1 MHFTRKQLGI
11 PYILFL
17 ILFVVLPL
25 FVVLYY
31 AFTDGQG
38 QFTVENFQHFFTNG
52 KTLGTL
58 FYSFVIALLTT
69 TVCLFIAYP
78 TAYILARGGFRKSG
92 VWMLLLVT
100 PMWINF
106 TLRITALKEELNLIE
121 GNLAFHPLFNA
132 VLCMV
137 YDFLPFMIL
146 PIYTVLLKLDGALP
160 EAAADLGAKRH
171 QVFFKVILPLSMPG
185 ISSGVTMV
193 FLPAMTNYVVLDM
206 VYNSTYIMGSLIG
219 SYFNTYDW
227 NNGSMISMVLLFII
241 FGITWI
247 TGKITGD
254 DGDIQRGGAAL

>member
-1 MHFTRKQLGI
+1 MHLLPRKQLGI

-38 QFTVENFQHFFTNG
+38 QFTVENFRHFFTNG

-106 TLRITALKEELNLIE
+106 TLRITALKEVLNLIE

-146 PIYTVLLKLDGALP
+146 PIVYGAV
-160 EAAADLGAKRH
+160 EVRWRTAGGGSRSWGKT
-171 QVFFKVILPLSMPG
+171 
-185 ISSGVTMV
+185 SSGV
-193 FLPAMTNYVVLDM
+193 F
-206 VYNSTYIMGSLIG
+206 
-219 SYFNTYDW
+219 
-227 NNGSMISMVLLFII
+227 
-241 FGITWI
+241 
-247 TGKITGD
+247 
-254 DGDIQRGGAAL
+254 

>member
-1 MHFTRKQLGI
+1 MHFTRKQSGI

-106 TLRITALKEELNLIE
+106 TLRLTALKEVLTLIE
-121 GNLAFHPLFNA
+121 HNLAYYPFLNS
-132 VLCMV
+132 VIGMV

-146 PIYTVLLKLDGALP
+146 PIYTTLMKLDNSLL
-160 EAAADLGAKRH
+160 EAANDLGASSV
-171 QVFFKVILPLSMPG
+171 QTFLKVTLPLSVPG
-185 ISSGVTMV
+185 IISGIVMV
-193 FLPAMTNYVVLDM
+193 FLPSMTNYVVLDM
-206 VYNSTYIMGSLIG
+206 LYNSTYVMGSLIG
-219 SYFNTYDW
+219 SYFAAYDW
-227 NNGSMISMVLLFII
+227 HNGSMIALVLLLII
-241 FGITWI
+241 LIFTLFTNKYEGE
-247 TGKITGD
+247 D
-254 DGDIQRGGAAL
+254 NNRGGALL

>member
-78 TAYILARGGFRKSG
+78 TAYILARGGFRK
-92 VWMLLLVT
+92 
-100 PMWINF
+100 PPAF
-106 TLRITALKEELNLIE
+106 EKAPAEPETAP
-121 GNLAFHPLFNA
+121 ADVDQF
-132 VLCMV
+132 
-137 YDFLPFMIL
+137 
-146 PIYTVLLKLDGALP
+146 YT
-160 EAAADLGAKRH
+160 
-171 QVFFKVILPLSMPG
+171 
-185 ISSGVTMV
+185 
-193 FLPAMTNYVVLDM
+193 
-206 VYNSTYIMGSLIG
+206 
-219 SYFNTYDW
+219 SYHGT
-227 NNGSMISMVLLFII
+227 
-241 FGITWI
+241 
-247 TGKITGD
+247 
-254 DGDIQRGGAAL
+254 QRSVKPDRG

>member
-106 TLRITALKEELNLIE
+106 TLRLTALKEVLTLIE
-121 GNLAFHPLFNA
+121 HNLAYYPFLNS
-132 VLCMV
+132 VIGMV

-146 PIYTVLLKLDGALP
+146 PIYTTLMKLDNSLL
-160 EAAADLGAKRH
+160 EAANDLGASSV
-171 QVFFKVILPLSMPG
+171 QTFLKVTLPLSVPG
-185 ISSGVTMV
+185 IISGITMV
-193 FLPAMTNYVVLDM
+193 FVPALTTFVISNLLG
-206 VYNSTYIMGSLIG
+206 GSKILLIG
-219 SYFNTYDW
+219 NVIEQEFTQTGNW
-227 NNGSMISMVLLFII
+227 NLGSGLSIVLMLFII
-241 FGITWI
+241 FNMVISVITDKEGEAN
-247 TGKITGD
+247 T
-254 DGDIQRGGAAL
+254 L

>member
-92 VWMLLLVT
+92 VWMLL
-100 PMWINF
+100 F
-106 TLRITALKEELNLIE
+106 
-121 GNLAFHPLFNA
+121 G
-132 VLCMV
+132 
-137 YDFLPFMIL
+137 D
-146 PIYTVLLKLDGALP
+146 
-160 EAAADLGAKRH
+160 ADVDQFYA
-171 QVFFKVILPLSMPG
+171 
-185 ISSGVTMV
+185 
-193 FLPAMTNYVVLDM
+193 
-206 VYNSTYIMGSLIG
+206 
-219 SYFNTYDW
+219 SYHGT
-227 NNGSMISMVLLFII
+227 
-241 FGITWI
+241 
-247 TGKITGD
+247 
-254 DGDIQRGGAAL
+254 QRSVKPHRG

>member
-38 QFTVENFQHFFTNG
+38 QFTVENFRHFFTNG

-106 TLRITALKEELNLIE
+106 TLRITALKE
-121 GNLAFHPLFNA
+121 
-132 VLCMV
+132 V
-137 YDFLPFMIL
+137 
-146 PIYTVLLKLDGALP
+146 
-160 EAAADLGAKRH
+160 
-171 QVFFKVILPLSMPG
+171 
-185 ISSGVTMV
+185 
-193 FLPAMTNYVVLDM
+193 
-206 VYNSTYIMGSLIG
+206 
-219 SYFNTYDW
+219 
-227 NNGSMISMVLLFII
+227 
-241 FGITWI
+241 
-247 TGKITGD
+247 
-254 DGDIQRGGAAL
+254 

>member
-78 TAYILARGGFRKSG
+78 THSITPAGMWSAVVQSWSQKWCMDASFGDADVDQFYASYHGTQRSVKPDRG
-92 VWMLLLVT
+92 
-100 PMWINF
+100 
-106 TLRITALKEELNLIE
+106 
-121 GNLAFHPLFNA
+121 
-132 VLCMV
+132 
-137 YDFLPFMIL
+137 
-146 PIYTVLLKLDGALP
+146 
-160 EAAADLGAKRH
+160 
-171 QVFFKVILPLSMPG
+171 
-185 ISSGVTMV
+185 
-193 FLPAMTNYVVLDM
+193 
-206 VYNSTYIMGSLIG
+206 
-219 SYFNTYDW
+219 
-227 NNGSMISMVLLFII
+227 
-241 FGITWI
+241 
-247 TGKITGD
+247 
-254 DGDIQRGGAAL
+254 

>member
-78 TAYILARGGFRKSG
+78 TAYILAWQCLRWFRQNAPKKNTKELTG
-92 VWMLLLVT
+92 YFVT
-100 PMWINF
+100 PWSF
-106 TLRITALKEELNLIE
+106 R
-121 GNLAFHPLFNA
+121 FFP
-132 VLCMV
+132 
-137 YDFLPFMIL
+137 
-146 PIYTVLLKLDGALP
+146 
-160 EAAADLGAKRH
+160 AD
-171 QVFFKVILPLSMPG
+171 
-185 ISSGVTMV
+185 
-193 FLPAMTNYVVLDM
+193 
-206 VYNSTYIMGSLIG
+206 
-219 SYFNTYDW
+219 
-227 NNGSMISMVLLFII
+227 
-241 FGITWI
+241 
-247 TGKITGD
+247 
-254 DGDIQRGGAAL
+254 

>member
-78 TAYILARGGFRKSG
+78 TAYILARGGFQ
-92 VWMLLLVT
+92 W
-100 PMWINF
+100 
-106 TLRITALKEELNLIE
+106 
-121 GNLAFHPLFNA
+121 
-132 VLCMV
+132 CM
-137 YDFLPFMIL
+137 DASFG
-146 PIYTVLLKLDGALP
+146 D
-160 EAAADLGAKRH
+160 ADVDQFYA
-171 QVFFKVILPLSMPG
+171 
-185 ISSGVTMV
+185 
-193 FLPAMTNYVVLDM
+193 
-206 VYNSTYIMGSLIG
+206 
-219 SYFNTYDW
+219 SYHGT
-227 NNGSMISMVLLFII
+227 
-241 FGITWI
+241 
-247 TGKITGD
+247 
-254 DGDIQRGGAAL
+254 QRSVKPDRG